1 MPPHRD
7 AAPDRV
13 GLGLC
18 LVSAAGFGSLAVFG
32 KQAYAGGLGVVGVL
46 AVRFLLA
53 APLLVGLALA
63 ARRRLRVG
71 WPVALRL
78 LGLGGIGY
86 AIQATLFFNA
96 LTRISAGLAGL
107 LLYLY
112 PALVTAGAVA
122 LGRTRLERATV
133 AGLVLSLSGI
143 VLVLG
148 LPGERLDGVGVA
160 LGLASAGWYTCY
172 ILVGEYLLRGVDP
185 LVASAYVSSGAAGT
199 FLAAA
204 LVAGGRGLQGATR
217 PAYAAAAA
225 MALVGTA
232 LAIATFLA
240 GMARVGSSWASIAS
254 SFEPV
259 FTVALGVAVLGDPL
273 GPGKVAG
280 GLLVVAGAVLLPLLG
295 GTREK
300 GRIEPATGV
309 HAHEGVHPKMTYVI
323 TEPCIDV
330 KDKSCIEECP
340 VDCIYEGDRMLYI
353 HPDECVDCGACEPVC
368 PVEAIFYEDDV
379 PAQWKDFTATNAAFF
394 TEGDDPLGSPG
405 GAAKVGPLVRD
416 TQYVANYTPTE

>member
-1 MPPHRD
+1 VSL
-7 AAPDRV
+7 DRV

-18 LVSAAGFGSLAVFG
+18 LVSAAGFGSLAGFG

-53 APLLVGLALA
+53 APLLIGLALV
-63 ARRRLRVG
+63 ARRSLRVG
-71 WPVALRL
+71 WPVAWRL

-122 LGRTRLERATV
+122 LGRAHLDRATV
-133 AGLVLSLSGI
+133 AGLALSLAGI

-148 LPGERLDGVGVA
+148 LPGERLDAVGVA

-185 LVASAYVSSGAAGT
+185 LAASAYVTTGAAVT
-199 FLAAA
+199 FLCAA
-204 LVAGGRGLQGATR
+204 VVVGGRGLEGAD
-217 PAYAAAAA
+217 PSAYAAAAA
-225 MALVGTA
+225 MAVVGTA

-240 GMARVGSSWASIAS
+240 GMARVGSAWASIAS

-280 GLLVVAGAVLLPLLG
+280 GLLVVGGAVLLPLLG
-295 GTREK
+295 GRREQ
-300 GRIEPATGV
+300 V
-309 HAHEGVHPKMTYVI
+309 
-323 TEPCIDV
+323 
-330 KDKSCIEECP
+330 
-340 VDCIYEGDRMLYI
+340 
-353 HPDECVDCGACEPVC
+353 
-368 PVEAIFYEDDV
+368 
-379 PAQWKDFTATNAAFF
+379 
-394 TEGDDPLGSPG
+394 GSSLQPE
-405 GAAKVGPLVRD
+405 
-416 TQYVANYTPTE
+416 YTPTRGSTRR

>member
-1 MPPHRD
+1 MPADVSP
-7 AAPDRV
+7 APRPAGRAGRLDRV

-32 KQAYAGGLGVVGVL
+32 KQAYAGGLAVVGVL
-46 AVRFLLA
+46 AIRFLVA

-63 ARRRLRVG
+63 ARRSLRVG

-96 LTRISAGLAGL
+96 LTRISAGLASL

-122 LGRTRLERATV
+122 LGRARLDRATV
-133 AGLVLSLSGI
+133 AGLALSLAGI
-143 VLVLG
+143 VGVLG
-148 LPGERLDGVGVA
+148 LPGERLDALGVA
-160 LGLASAGWYTCY
+160 LGLASAAWYTGY

-185 LVASAYVSSGAAGT
+185 LAASAYVTCGAAGT

-204 LVAGGRGLQGATR
+204 VVAGGRGLEGAT
-217 PAYAAAAA
+217 PGAYAAAAA
-225 MALVGTA
+225 MAVVGTA
-232 LAIATFLA
+232 LAIAAFLA
-240 GMARVGSSWASIAS
+240 GMARVGSAWASIAS

-295 GTREK
+295 GRREQ
-300 GRIEPATGV
+300 V
-309 HAHEGVHPKMTYVI
+309 
-323 TEPCIDV
+323 
-330 KDKSCIEECP
+330 
-340 VDCIYEGDRMLYI
+340 
-353 HPDECVDCGACEPVC
+353 
-368 PVEAIFYEDDV
+368 
-379 PAQWKDFTATNAAFF
+379 
-394 TEGDDPLGSPG
+394 GSSLQPE
-405 GAAKVGPLVRD
+405 
-416 TQYVANYTPTE
+416 YTPTRGSTRR

>member
-1 MPPHRD
+1 VSRRGPGSL
-7 AAPDRV
+7 DRA

-46 AVRFLLA
+46 AIRFLLA
-53 APLLVGLALA
+53 APLLVALALA
-63 ARRRLRVG
+63 ARRSLRVG
-71 WPVALRL
+71 WPVAWRL

-86 AIQATLFFNA
+86 AVQATLFFNA
-96 LTRISAGLAGL
+96 LTRISAGLASL

-122 LGRTRLERATV
+122 LGRARLNRATV
-133 AGLVLSLSGI
+133 AGLALSLAGI
-143 VLVLG
+143 VGVLG
-148 LPGERLDGVGVA
+148 LPGERLDALGVA
-160 LGLASAGWYTCY
+160 LGLASAGWYTGY

-185 LVASAYVSSGAAGT
+185 LAASAYVTSGAMVT
-199 FLAAA
+199 FLGAAA
-204 LVAGGRGLQGATR
+204 LSGGQVLEAT
-217 PAYAAAAA
+217 PGAYAAAAA
-225 MALVGTA
+225 MAVVGTA

-295 GTREK
+295 GRREK
-300 GRIEPATGV
+300 V
-309 HAHEGVHPKMTYVI
+309 
-323 TEPCIDV
+323 
-330 KDKSCIEECP
+330 
-340 VDCIYEGDRMLYI
+340 
-353 HPDECVDCGACEPVC
+353 
-368 PVEAIFYEDDV
+368 
-379 PAQWKDFTATNAAFF
+379 
-394 TEGDDPLGSPG
+394 GSSLQPE
-405 GAAKVGPLVRD
+405 
-416 TQYVANYTPTE
+416 YTPTRGSTRR

>member
-1 MPPHRD
+1 VNRSL
-7 AAPDRV
+7 DRV

-46 AVRFLLA
+46 AIRFLVA
-53 APLLVGLALA
+53 APLLVALALA
-63 ARRRLRVG
+63 ARRSLRVG
-71 WPVALRL
+71 WPVAWRL

-96 LTRISAGLAGL
+96 LTRISAGLASL

-122 LGRTRLERATV
+122 LGRARLDRATV
-133 AGLVLSLSGI
+133 AGLALSLAGI
-143 VLVLG
+143 VGVLG
-148 LPGERLDGVGVA
+148 LPGERLDALGVA
-160 LGLASAGWYTCY
+160 LGLASAGWYTGY

-185 LVASAYVSSGAAGT
+185 LAASAYVTSGAMVT
-199 FLAAA
+199 FLGAAV
-204 LVAGGRGLQGATR
+204 LSGGRALEAT
-217 PAYAAAAA
+217 PGAYAAAGA
-225 MALVGTA
+225 MAVVGTA
-232 LAIATFLA
+232 LAIAAFLA

-295 GTREK
+295 GRREK
-300 GRIEPATGV
+300 V
-309 HAHEGVHPKMTYVI
+309 
-323 TEPCIDV
+323 
-330 KDKSCIEECP
+330 
-340 VDCIYEGDRMLYI
+340 
-353 HPDECVDCGACEPVC
+353 
-368 PVEAIFYEDDV
+368 
-379 PAQWKDFTATNAAFF
+379 
-394 TEGDDPLGSPG
+394 GSSLQPE
-405 GAAKVGPLVRD
+405 
-416 TQYVANYTPTE
+416 YTPTRGSTRR

>member
-1 MPPHRD
+1 MPADVSP
-7 AAPDRV
+7 APRPAGRAGSLDRV

-46 AVRFLLA
+46 AIRFLVA

-63 ARRRLRVG
+63 ARRSLRVG
-71 WPVALRL
+71 WPVAWRL

-96 LTRISAGLAGL
+96 LTRISAGLASL

-122 LGRTRLERATV
+122 LGRARLDRATV
-133 AGLVLSLSGI
+133 AGLALSLAGI
-143 VLVLG
+143 VGVLG
-148 LPGERLDGVGVA
+148 LPGERLDALGVA
-160 LGLASAGWYTCY
+160 LGLASAGWYTGY

-185 LVASAYVSSGAAGT
+185 LAASAYVTSGAMVT
-199 FLAAA
+199 FLGAAV
-204 LVAGGRGLQGATR
+204 LSGGRVLEAT
-217 PAYAAAAA
+217 PGAYAAAGA
-225 MALVGTA
+225 MAVVGTA

-295 GTREK
+295 GRREK
-300 GRIEPATGV
+300 V
-309 HAHEGVHPKMTYVI
+309 
-323 TEPCIDV
+323 
-330 KDKSCIEECP
+330 
-340 VDCIYEGDRMLYI
+340 
-353 HPDECVDCGACEPVC
+353 
-368 PVEAIFYEDDV
+368 
-379 PAQWKDFTATNAAFF
+379 
-394 TEGDDPLGSPG
+394 GSNLQPE
-405 GAAKVGPLVRD
+405 
-416 TQYVANYTPTE
+416 YTPTRGSTRR

>member
-1 MPPHRD
+1 MNRSL
-7 AAPDRV
+7 DRV

-46 AVRFLLA
+46 AIRFLVA
-53 APLLVGLALA
+53 APLLIGLALV
-63 ARRRLRVG
+63 ARRSLRVG

-96 LTRISAGLAGL
+96 LTRISAGLASL

-122 LGRTRLERATV
+122 LGRSRLDRATV
-133 AGLVLSLSGI
+133 AGLALSLAGI

-148 LPGERLDGVGVA
+148 LPGERLDAVGVA

-185 LVASAYVSSGAAGT
+185 LAASAYVTTGAACT
-199 FLAAA
+199 FLAGVAVLGGLAPEGAA
-204 LVAGGRGLQGATR
+204 PG
-217 PAYAAAAA
+217 AYAAAGA
-225 MALVGTA
+225 MAVVGTA

-240 GMARVGSSWASIAS
+240 GMARVGSAWASIAS

-280 GLLVVAGAVLLPLLG
+280 GLLVVAGAVLLPLLSG
-295 GTREK
+295 RRE
-300 GRIEPATGV
+300 RV
-309 HAHEGVHPKMTYVI
+309 
-323 TEPCIDV
+323 
-330 KDKSCIEECP
+330 
-340 VDCIYEGDRMLYI
+340 
-353 HPDECVDCGACEPVC
+353 
-368 PVEAIFYEDDV
+368 
-379 PAQWKDFTATNAAFF
+379 
-394 TEGDDPLGSPG
+394 GSGLQPE
-405 GAAKVGPLVRD
+405 
-416 TQYVANYTPTE
+416 YTPTRGSTRR

>member
-1 MPPHRD
+1 VSRAPVPAPRP
-7 AAPDRV
+7 AAGAGSLDRV

-32 KQAYAGGLGVVGVL
+32 KQAYAGGLAVVGVL
-46 AVRFLLA
+46 AIRFLVA

-63 ARRRLRVG
+63 ARRSLRVG

-96 LTRISAGLAGL
+96 LTRISAGLASL

-122 LGRTRLERATV
+122 LGRARLDRATV
-133 AGLVLSLSGI
+133 AGLALSLAGI
-143 VLVLG
+143 VGVLG
-148 LPGERLDGVGVA
+148 LPGERLDALGVA
-160 LGLASAGWYTCY
+160 LGLASAGWYTGY

-185 LVASAYVSSGAAGT
+185 LAASAYVTSGAMVT
-199 FLAAA
+199 FLGAAV
-204 LVAGGRGLQGATR
+204 LSGGRVLEAT
-217 PAYAAAAA
+217 PGAYAAAGA
-225 MALVGTA
+225 MAVVGTA

-295 GTREK
+295 GRREK
-300 GRIEPATGV
+300 V
-309 HAHEGVHPKMTYVI
+309 
-323 TEPCIDV
+323 
-330 KDKSCIEECP
+330 
-340 VDCIYEGDRMLYI
+340 
-353 HPDECVDCGACEPVC
+353 
-368 PVEAIFYEDDV
+368 
-379 PAQWKDFTATNAAFF
+379 
-394 TEGDDPLGSPG
+394 GSNLQPE
-405 GAAKVGPLVRD
+405 
-416 TQYVANYTPTE
+416 YTPTRGSTRR